1 MKTTNEPLSNGG
13 RNTLD
18 ISTITGN
25 GGLCSQP
32 RSFLHSPYLSDQ
44 NGVARETQRKKRGTK
59 KEREDMKKV
68 WTDGTGVEVKTQL
81 HI

>member
-25 GGLCSQP
+25 GRLCSGP
-32 RSFLHSPYLSDQ
+32 RSFLHNPYLSEQ
-44 NGVARETQRKKRGTK
+44 NGITRRMQRKKRGTEK
-59 KEREDMKKV
+59 KREEMKRV
-68 WTDGTGVEVKTQL
+68 
-81 HI
+81 